1 MKEFSK
7 MNLKSLKYLS
17 VFLLLLAFVF
27 IEIKAEG
34 GGDRKNTRLNKI
46 SGQPVYKKF
55 NINNIS
61 TFFKNDGESDINPNG
76 NSGLEFPKGS
86 GKTAIF
92 QAGFLWGGKV
102 NDQIR
107 VGGSVYRQGTV
118 PGKILNSGVPA
129 SQLIAENPDADNV
142 RIYRVRPDIIP
153 PDGPRGT
160 GYSEGD
166 VTSEVNDEGAAASD
180 IINEY
185 YRDWR
190 EWPGAD
196 GAPYTDVNANGV
208 YDYQVDIP
216 GFPGADQTLWF
227 VSNDTDPNQ
236 SQFMYG
242 SLPMGIEQQVTVW
255 GYNRTGALGN
265 MLFRKY
271 KIINKSDATF
281 EDMYVSMWNDPDL
294 GDASDDFSGCDT
306 VLSMTYVYNANAT
319 DQIYGRYPAAAG
331 FDFFQ
336 GPIVE
341 SPGDSAIF
349 DGRYVQGYTNLPMTA
364 HYFFINPD
372 AVYRDPTQGQYQ
384 GTLEWYNF
392 MQGRV
397 GTTGDIFPIPSQLGG
412 GSTPFALAGDP
423 VARTGWVDG
432 LQHPPGDRRAGMAS
446 GPFNMAPGDTQ
457 EVVVAEIVAG
467 GFEPVDR
474 LSAVALLKFYD
485 LSAQF
490 AYDNF
495 FNIPPPPP
503 PPQVTAVALNNEI
516 VLDWSKNP
524 VAFNAT
530 ENYDNAGFKFE
541 GYNVYQLPTPSA
553 TKEQAKLLATFD
565 LVNGVGKIFDLVFDV
580 ATGTVNERVVQFG
593 NDFGIQRYFK
603 ITTDAFGAG
612 APLNNGSR
620 YYFAVTAYA
629 FNDELAANNNLEN
642 TFIPLTV
649 VPQSPDPGVTYGEG
663 TGTELPIIHLAGTA
677 DGGPTVTIIDPTKT
691 TGHEYEVYFT
701 ERAEIRNENG
711 DWVAASTMKRQF
723 NPFDPDT
730 LTGSSV
736 DISAMY
742 APQAGVIELS
752 CYFNY
757 VSSDGN
763 WADGIEMDFPPGMT
777 IVDFPAFEAGGG
789 TITPEITGDPTSGYH
804 IVMGVVDGS
813 MSEDG
818 IFHGGEEWS
827 IFVAS
832 FDPPQSIGWEIWDDG
847 WSGGVVNAVGT
858 TTVEEIGYATRL
870 AKYWNLRDV
879 TANVIV
885 LENQSVLA
893 GTDIFPARD
902 DIATNPGL
910 SADPIVDGFQISV
923 DVGYAAPINFLS
935 TELIADPTGQTTLS
949 SNSTNANLDI
959 QNYTI
964 FSGVVSS
971 KAIDNFGVGTNV
983 LEDLQQDYEYRFTG
997 VYSETSPGIFEVT
1010 SGGQMA
1016 TVFTMLNAAAL
1027 ANHPMNPSPGTAQP
1041 FLIRIPFEVWNVD
1054 DPANPYQ
1061 INMTFRDR
1069 ERNGTE
1075 RPFYAWNPIQ
1085 RMYAIIVNSP
1095 YDENQVIQVSG
1106 GPDQFNDPATWVTV
1120 HYGTNYGLGAVVK
1133 ITYANPIQIGLDTYR
1148 FTTTGPTYSS
1158 DQAKQDVDK
1167 INVFPNPYYGVNSQ
1181 EINKYERFVTFNH
1194 LPETATIRIF
1204 NLAGQLIRTIDKNSA
1219 SQYQRWDLA
1228 TDSGLPVASG
1238 LYVVY
1243 VDMPD
1248 LGTTKILKAAII
1260 QEQQILD
1267 RF

>member
-1 MKEFSK
+1 

-34 GGDRKNTRLNKI
+34 GGDKKNTRLNKI

-92 QAGFLWGGKV
+92 QSGFLWGGKV
-102 NDQIR
+102 NDQVR

-129 SQLIAENPDADNV
+129 SQLIAENPDAANV
-142 RIYRVRPDIIP
+142 RMYRVRPDIIP
-153 PDGPRGT
+153 PDGPRQAE
-160 GYSEGD
+160 YNEGD

-227 VSNDTDPNQ
+227 VCNDTDPNQ

-271 KIINKSDATF
+271 KIINKSNATF

-306 VLSMTYVYNANAT
+306 LLSMTFVYNANAS
-319 DQIYGRYPAAAG
+319 DNIYGRYPAAAG

-349 DGRYVQGYTNLPMTA
+349 DGRYIHGYANLPMTA

-412 GSTPFALAGDP
+412 GSTVFALAGDP
-423 VARTGWVDG
+423 VTRTGWIDG

-457 EVVVAEIVAG
+457 EVVVAEIAAG

-474 LSAVALLKFYD
+474 LSAIALLKFYD
-485 LSAQF
+485 LAAQF

-495 FNIPPPPP
+495 FDIPPPPP
-503 PPQVTAVALNNEI
+503 APQVTAVALDNEI
-516 VLDWSKNP
+516 VLHWGGNISA
-524 VAFNAT
+524 VNAT
-530 ENYDNAGFKFE
+530 ESYDNAGFKFE
-541 GYNVYQLPTPSA
+541 GYNIYQLPTPSA
-553 TKEQAKLLATFD
+553 TKEQARLLATFD
-565 LVNGVGKIFDLVFDV
+565 VVNGVGKIFDLVFDV

-593 NDFGIQRYFK
+593 NDFGIQRFFS
-603 ITTDAFGAG
+603 INTDAFGAG

-629 FNDELAANNNLEN
+629 YNEELTANNNLEN
-642 TFIPLTV
+642 TFIPITV
-649 VPQSPDPGVTYGEG
+649 VPQTTDPGIRYSSNFGDTLVTTHVGPSDGAVYPVVIDPRLL
-663 TGTELPIIHLAGTA
+663 TGDSYSVMFSDNDGDVVWTLRNETTGQVVLQNQSNQSGDNEYPFTFGVQVKVQGPPPGVKQEDVFSFPDNPELWGWDIPSGVRRWTWAGA
-677 DGGPTVTIIDPTKT
+677 DGFHFEGFHGAIGWGSPAVVFGIRSEEVVPASELKDVLIIYGTVPDGSVEFENPGIDPDNPSTDENFSYAYRYLRGA
-691 TGHEYEVYFT
+691 TG
-701 ERAEIRNENG
+701 
-711 DWVAASTMKRQF
+711 
-723 NPFDPDT
+723 
-730 LTGSSV
+730 
-736 DISAMY
+736 
-742 APQAGVIELS
+742 APALPEFAP
-752 CYFNY
+752 Y
-757 VSSDGN
+757 
-763 WADGIEMDFPPGMT
+763 
-777 IVDFPAFEAGGG
+777 IVNA
-789 TITPEITGDPTSGYH
+789 
-804 IVMGVVDGS
+804 
-813 MSEDG
+813 
-818 IFHGGEEWS
+818 
-827 IFVAS
+827 
-832 FDPPQSIGWEIWDDG
+832 
-847 WSGGVVNAVGT
+847 SGG
-858 TTVEEIGYATRL
+858 YAFQDF
-870 AKYWNLRDV
+870 KK
-879 TANVIV
+879 
-885 LENQSVLA
+885 
-893 GTDIFPARD
+893 
-902 DIATNPGL
+902 
-910 SADPIVDGFQISV
+910 SAPISV
-923 DVGYAAPINFLS
+923 WDV
-935 TELIADPTGQTTLS
+935 E
-949 SNSTNANLDI
+949 
-959 QNYTI
+959 
-964 FSGVVSS
+964 
-971 KAIDNFGVGTNV
+971 
-983 LEDLQQDYEYRFTG
+983 
-997 VYSETSPGIFEVT
+997 
-1010 SGGQMA
+1010 
-1016 TVFTMLNAAAL
+1016 
-1027 ANHPMNPSPGTAQP
+1027 
-1041 FLIRIPFEVWNVD
+1041 
-1054 DPANPYQ
+1054 DPANPRRLAIGYLENNAANALLDGRYFPGDFNTRDNVAASGPREWLFIFDADYSETPNPVLMTDILNDAAGNYPVMYFVAANRRGLVPYSPGGTGEDQ
-1061 INMTFRDR
+1061 LAIFPNKINTPNDVFSFVATAPSYS
-1069 ERNGTE
+1069 TE
-1075 RPFYAWNPIQ
+1075 TA
-1085 RMYAIIVNSP
+1085 
-1095 YDENQVIQVSG
+1095 
-1106 GPDQFNDPATWVTV
+1106 
-1120 HYGTNYGLGAVVK
+1120 L
-1133 ITYANPIQIGLDTYR
+1133 
-1148 FTTTGPTYSS
+1148 
-1158 DQAKQDVDK
+1158 QDIDK

-1194 LPETATIRIF
+1194 LPEKATIRIF